1 MRPGPG
7 QARPRQARPQP
18 LRQRRAQGG
27 AAAQAM
33 AGGWRCSSSPSL
45 LQAFLV
51 SFRFVWG
58 FCFVLSCLFVLC
70 AFQIA
75 FSDFLNLKRGSDKT
89 IVFVLLVP
97 LYSSRMLQD
106 VLVFSRKSERA
117 IMCLDE

>member
-1 MRPGPG
+1 VRPGPG
-7 QARPRQARPQP
+7 QATAGQARPQP
-18 LRQRRAQGG
+18 LRQCRAQGG

-33 AGGWRCSSSPSL
+33 AGGWRFSSSPSL

-51 SFRFVWG
+51 SFRLGFFV
-58 FCFVLSCLFVLC
+58 FVLFCLFVLC

-89 IVFVLLVP
+89 FVFVLLVP

-106 VLVFSRKSERA
+106 VLVFSRKSGRA